1 MAPHIA
7 ARKTHQQKIL
17 FVTPKR
23 LFQHYRPSTDMPSAP
38 DDVCLRK
45 QSRSAPGSCTIEL
58 HIPRK
63 TPSVSVSADAVI
75 FNAGGLQIA
84 ENGVVHLRKVS
95 VVQDLGQE
103 VEINSGVKA
112 GDQVVLNPAVD
123 LADGRK
129 VRVRAP
135 ATRTS

>member
-1 MAPHIA
+1 
-7 ARKTHQQKIL
+7 
-17 FVTPKR
+17 
-23 LFQHYRPSTDMPSAP
+23 MPSAP
-38 DDVCLRK
+38 DDVRLRK
-45 QSRSAPGSCTIEL
+45 QKRSAPGIYCAIEL

-75 FNAGGLQIA
+75 FNAGGLRVTVV

-95 VVQDLGQE
+95 AVRDLGQE

-123 LADGRK
+123 LADGGK
-129 VRVRAP
+129 VRVFAP